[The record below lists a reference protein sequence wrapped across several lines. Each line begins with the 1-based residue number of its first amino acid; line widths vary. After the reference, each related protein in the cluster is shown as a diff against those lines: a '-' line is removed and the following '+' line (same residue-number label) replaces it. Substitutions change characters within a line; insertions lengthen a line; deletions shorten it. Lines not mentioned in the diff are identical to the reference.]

1 MSEDITAAD
10 WEATPKPVKQLV
22 KSLTDSLRKVVPW
35 ASPAWSRSAR

>member
-22 KSLTDSLRKVVPW
+22 KSLTDSLRKVMP
-35 ASPAWSRSAR
+35 